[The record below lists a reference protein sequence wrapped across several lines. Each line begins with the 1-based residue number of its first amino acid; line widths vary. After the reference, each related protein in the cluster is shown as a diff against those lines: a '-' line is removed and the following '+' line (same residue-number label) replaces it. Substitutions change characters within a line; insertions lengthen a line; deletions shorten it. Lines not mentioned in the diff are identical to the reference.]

1 MGPPYVG
8 RTRHREHD
16 HADRPGTVE
25 AMSVLRRL
33 RRHRELIGLWLLA
46 VLFATACVFLGRW
59 QLHRFQDKHAKAEL
73 VARNHAAPVVP
84 LAQLLATPTSP
95 LPPGDRYRAI
105 TVQGTYDAAGTR
117 LVRNRPHR
125 GDAAD
130 ASFGYEIVVPLVLPD
145 GSALLVDR
153 GWVPNG
159 TSGNAPGGRPDAVP
173 APPTGTVTVVAR
185 LRASEPARGRDL
197 PAGQLASLSVPQIAQ
212 STGHRVYQ
220 AYGALVSESPTTPDA
235 PAPVDPVR
243 PDGGQGINASYAVQ
257 WAVFAL
263 LGLGFPIWVIRR
275 RREAAADDADQ
286 GTTTPPD
293 ELGSPAVAVTSGR
306 GPAGTTS
313 GSRPTPRTRRH
324 HVWDDEDE

>member
-1 MGPPYVG
+1 
-8 RTRHREHD
+8 
-16 HADRPGTVE
+16 
-25 AMSVLRRL
+25 MSVLRRL
-33 RRHRELIGLWLLA
+33 HRHRELIGLWLLA
-46 VLFATACVFLGRW
+46 VIFAGACVLLGRW

-73 VARNHAAPVVP
+73 VSRNHAAPPVP
-84 LAQLLATPTSP
+84 LQQLLATPDSA
-95 LPPGDRYRAI
+95 LRPGDRYRA
-105 TVQGTYDAAGTR
+105 VRAQGTYDAEGTR

-159 TSGNAPGGRPDAVP
+159 TSGSAPGGRPDVVP
-173 APPTGTVTVVAR
+173 APPAGTVTVTVR
-185 LRASEPARGRDL
+185 LRASEPPRGRDL
-197 PAGQLASLSVPQIAQ
+197 PAGQLGSLSVPQIAR

-220 AYGALVSESPTTPDA
+220 AYGALVSETPTTPDA

-243 PDGGQGINASYAVQ
+243 PDGGEGINASYAVQ

-275 RREAAADDADQ
+275 RRDAAAENAASTDAPTQAGEPVPSAVGDARRRAPASMTP
-286 GTTTPPD
+286 GTRPP
-293 ELGSPAVAVTSGR
+293 
-306 GPAGTTS
+306 
-313 GSRPTPRTRRH
+313 PRKRRH
-324 HVWDDEDE
+324 HIWDDEDE

>member
-1 MGPPYVG
+1 
-8 RTRHREHD
+8 
-16 HADRPGTVE
+16 
-25 AMSVLRRL
+25 MSLLRRL
-33 RRHRELIGLWLLA
+33 RRHRELVGLWLLA
-46 VLFATACVFLGRW
+46 VLFAGACVFLGRW

-73 VARNHAAPVVP
+73 VARNHAAPAVP
-84 LAQLLATPTSP
+84 LAQLLPTPTSR
-95 LPPGDRYRAI
+95 LRPGDRYRAVR
-105 TVQGTYDAAGTR
+105 VQGTYDVAGTR

-125 GDAAD
+125 GDGAD

-159 TSGNAPGGRPDAVP
+159 TSGSAPGGRPDVVP
-173 APPTGTVTVVAR
+173 APPSGTITVVAR
-185 LRASEPARGRDL
+185 LRTSEPARGRDL
-197 PAGQLASLSVPQIAQ
+197 PAGQLGSLSVPQIAR

-220 AYGALVSESPTTPDA
+220 AYGALVSETPTTPDA

-243 PDGGQGINASYAVQ
+243 PDGGEGINASYAVQ

-275 RREAAADDADQ
+275 RREAAAEHAAPDA
-286 GTTTPPD
+286 TTPLA
-293 ELGSPAVAVTSGR
+293 EPAAPAATR
-306 GPAGTTS
+306 LPRQAPAGVS
-313 GSRPTPRTRRH
+313 AGAPAAPRKRRH